1 MARTKDTR
9 EVAGATAGLR
19 RALRELEAEVARTM
33 RINLDPAGLT
43 VEEWAVLDLLSDG
56 QGHPMADVVA
66 AVGLPA
72 PSVTRLVDR
81 LVGKALLHRA
91 VAPHDRRKVLVV
103 LAPAGR
109 ELYDKVAPGQA
120 RLAEML
126 DVRVGGLDALAARLG
141 EASAALRA
149 QG

>member
-1 MARTKDTR
+1 MATTKDGR
-9 EVAGATAGLR
+9 ALAGATAGLR

-43 VEEWAVLDLLSDG
+43 VDEWAVLDLLADG

-81 LVGKALLHRA
+81 LVGNALLHRA

-109 ELYDKVAPGQA
+109 ELYDRVAPGQA

-126 DVRVGGLDALAARLG
+126 DPRVGGLEALTARLG
-141 EASAALRA
+141 EVTAAVRTE
-149 QG
+149 G